1 MRKMN
6 HLIGFGIQFSAA
18 ALQAIVKTMQSAH
31 FDYQVFNM
39 CEQTFDIFS
48 FADSYHRQI
57 QKQHGSQLTE
67 ITQIKL
73 ANFYFK

>member
-1 MRKMN
+1 
-6 HLIGFGIQFSAA
+6 
-18 ALQAIVKTMQSAH
+18 MQSAH

-48 FADSYHRQI
+48 FADLYHRQI

-73 ANFYFK
+73 ADFYLK